1 MKYSRAAAT
10 LPTPAQFPRIS
21 TIDGDSQ
28 QRASQRD
35 DLTRRERTTTAAMP
49 VVRPET
55 WRRLIHAP
63 RAEGLTTSCP
73 VCRRGRMNQRRP
85 PMPWSHQ
92 ARLQPTETWRRLT
105 FQSCS
110 LQLTT
115 SNNDNVDNLFVK
127 ELQTIPLILKLY
139 IWKNSHY
146 ILCVI
151 HKYVWAVLL
160 SVLPQVQIDNH
171 WCFMMQLY
179 ISQSYFIS
187 LKCASLFEK
196 RCCLTSPLLCHWNCV
211 ESEKDTVCVKLKTK

>member
-10 LPTPAQFPRIS
+10 FSTPAQFPRIS

-63 RAEGLTTSCP
+63 CAEGLTTSCP

-92 ARLQPTETWRRLT
+92 ARLRPTETWRRLT

-139 IWKNSHY
+139 IWDNSHY
-146 ILCVI
+146 T
-151 HKYVWAVLL
+151 
-160 SVLPQVQIDNH
+160 ST
-171 WCFMMQLY
+171 FG
-179 ISQSYFIS
+179 QS
-187 LKCASLFEK
+187 C
-196 RCCLTSPLLCHWNCV
+196 
-211 ESEKDTVCVKLKTK
+211 